1 MLNNRQ
7 PWGFPIGRLAWF
19 GELREGLNPL
29 LIFVPCE
36 IRNMHMRLPQ
46 IKRPV
51 SRSRLVKL
59 VDKRKRVDFVI
70 GVPFDDL
77 LKIGIDGLN
86 DRVDEIFGWSL
97 NDITFK
103 PVGVGASRKV
113 LLHVSGDASDSIDWS
128 SEKQ

>member
-1 MLNNRQ
+1 
-7 PWGFPIGRLAWF
+7 
-19 GELREGLNPL
+19 
-29 LIFVPCE
+29 
-36 IRNMHMRLPQ
+36 MRLPQ